1 MVVQK
6 DGKMMFVAVLGW
18 GVLGLAALGL
28 AFLEGGPAIWAED
41 DGMFVRR
48 APAIFAAMLA
58 GLAGLSAT
66 KAAQIGRA
74 AEADPLQLEFKIPLG
89 QVAGRIDHMAID
101 LTRQRLFV
109 AELGNNSVGVVDLV
123 ARKVV
128 HNIVGLKE
136 PQGVGYVPS
145 TDSLYVTN
153 AGDGSVLVFRAED
166 YTAVGRIDLGDDAD
180 NIRVDPV
187 AKQVFVGYGSGALAV
202 IDPENRSK
210 VADIAL
216 KGHPES
222 FQLDRGSNRIFAN
235 VPDAGSIAVVDRI
248 AAKQTAS
255 WPTTDAG
262 GNFPMALDEDAQQVI
277 VVFRKPAR
285 LRVFSMR
292 DGAVAA
298 GAETCGDSD
307 DVFADTK
314 RRRVYVSCGEGFL
327 DVFDTQV
334 GGYKR
339 IAHISTVS
347 GARTSLFVP
356 QLDRLLLAVRASAG
370 EPAAIWVY
378 RPSP

>member
-1 MVVQK
+1 
-6 DGKMMFVAVLGW
+6 
-18 GVLGLAALGL
+18 
-28 AFLEGGPAIWAED
+28 
-41 DGMFVRR
+41 
-48 APAIFAAMLA
+48 MLA
-58 GLAGLSAT
+58 GIAASSAA
-66 KAAQIGRA
+66 KAIEIGRA
-74 AEADPLQLEFKIPLG
+74 AEPEPLQLESKIPLG

-101 LTRQRLFV
+101 VARQRLFV
-109 AELGNNSVGVVDLV
+109 AELGNNSVGVIDLV
-123 ARKVV
+123 TPKVV
-128 HNIVGLKE
+128 HDIVGLRE

-145 TDSLYVTN
+145 TDTLYVSN
-153 AGDGSVLVFRAED
+153 ARDGSVLVFRGDDYAE
-166 YTAVGRIDLGDDAD
+166 VGRIDLGDDAD
-180 NIRVDPV
+180 NIRVDAV

-235 VPDAGSIAVVDRI
+235 VPDARSIAVVDRM

-255 WPTTDAG
+255 WSTTDAS

-277 VVFRKPAR
+277 VVFRNPAN
-285 LRVFSMR
+285 LGVFSMR
-292 DGAVAA
+292 DGAVV
-298 GAETCGDSD
+298 GSAETCGDSD
-307 DVFADTK
+307 DLFVDTK
-314 RRRVYVSCGEGFL
+314 RRRVYVSCGDGFL
-327 DVFDTQV
+327 DVFDTQA

-356 QLDRLLLAVRASAG
+356 QLDRLLLAVRASPG

-378 RPSP
+378 RPTP